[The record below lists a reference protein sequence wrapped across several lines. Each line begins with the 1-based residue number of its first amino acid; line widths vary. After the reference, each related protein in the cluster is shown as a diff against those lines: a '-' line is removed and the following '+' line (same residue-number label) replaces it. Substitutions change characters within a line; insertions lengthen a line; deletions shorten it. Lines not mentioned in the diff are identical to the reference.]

1 MHHHSTAGANLGAL
15 LNLIG
20 DAWVTFCEFS
30 GGADSAEMTEA
41 GIRGMAEDVSSVWDD
56 ERVDLPALVMLVED
70 RWSEFVRYC
79 DSTEDAD
86 RTLESLK
93 TAAGMI

>member
-41 GIRGMAEDVSSVWDD
+41 GIRCMAEEVSSVWDD

-70 RWSEFVRYC
+70 RC
-79 DSTEDAD
+79 T
-86 RTLESLK
+86 SLSATAIAPK
-93 TAAGMI
+93 TPTAPWKASRQSPA